1 MFTCA
6 THLSLHSMRTDGSSF
21 GESIA
26 QAEWSCDVPTTSNN
40 VTATNAENRSAMMVR
55 LTMWCQRERSMYNR
69 ALATISKIR
78 ERKINIYYILWYN
91 GRRVNEHSLI
101 RYIRTVRRTR
111 ENWSPARVH
120 AGSNWLPPGDQSITY
135 SNFEAGASLSKRTIG
150 RRRACT
156 TV

>member
-6 THLSLHSMRTDGSSF
+6 THLSLHSMRTDGSF

-91 GRRVNEHSLI
+91 GRRVNEHSLT
-101 RYIRTVRRTR
+101 RYVRTVRRTR
-111 ENWSPARVH
+111 ENWSPARTRGIELVA
-120 AGSNWLPPGDQSITY
+120 AGRSEHY

-150 RRRACT
+150 RRRART